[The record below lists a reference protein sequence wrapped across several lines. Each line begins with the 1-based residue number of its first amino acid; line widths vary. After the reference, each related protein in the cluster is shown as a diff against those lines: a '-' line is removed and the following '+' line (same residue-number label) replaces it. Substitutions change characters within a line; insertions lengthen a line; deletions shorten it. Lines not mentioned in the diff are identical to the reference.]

1 MAKIELKPA
10 TDDIAIVPVVGA
22 GHELE
27 SVRELFLEYAQ
38 SLGFSLC
45 FQGFDEE
52 LASLPGD
59 YASPDGCLLLAMA
72 RGTAAGCVAVRKLDA
87 GRCEMK
93 RLYVRPQFR
102 AAGLGRSLAEQAIAE
117 ARRGGCRAMVLDT
130 VPESM
135 AAACKLYQS
144 LGFRDCAPYYDNSCI
159 GSRCMQKRLSAG
171 KREK

>member
-1 MAKIELKPA
+1 M
-10 TDDIAIVPVVGA
+10 VPVVSA
-22 GHELE
+22 GQQLE

-45 FQGFDEE
+45 FQGFNEE

-59 YASPDGCLLLAMA
+59 YVSPDGCLLLAMVD
-72 RGTAAGCVAVRKLDA
+72 GTAAGCVAVRKLDV

-93 RLYVRPQFR
+93 RLYVRPHFR
-102 AAGLGRSLAEQAIAE
+102 AAGLGRKLAQHAIAH
-117 ARRGGCRAMVLDT
+117 ARRSGCHAMVLDT

-144 LGFRDCAPYYDNSCI
+144 LGFRDCAPYYDNSPI
-159 GSRCMQKRLSAG
+159 GSQCMQKRLWVV